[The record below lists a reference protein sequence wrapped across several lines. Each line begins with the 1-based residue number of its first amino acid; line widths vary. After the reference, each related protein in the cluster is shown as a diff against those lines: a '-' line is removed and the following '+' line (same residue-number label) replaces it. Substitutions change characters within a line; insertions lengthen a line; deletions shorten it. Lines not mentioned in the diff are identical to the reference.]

1 MNDHRWEGR
10 GEIGLG
16 RSVGVGGGCGWRGGI
31 TMTTTYRRWLDF
43 WRERLGEDDVMFVNM
58 HGTSTEKIHI
68 VPYVGLSFS
77 E

>member
-1 MNDHRWEGR
+1 MGGER
-10 GEIGLG
+10 GDWDGKKK
-16 RSVGVGGGCGWRGGI
+16 CGWWLWRGGGVGSTI
-31 TMTTTYRRWLDF
+31 YRRWLDF

-58 HGTSTEKIHI
+58 HGNSTEKIHI